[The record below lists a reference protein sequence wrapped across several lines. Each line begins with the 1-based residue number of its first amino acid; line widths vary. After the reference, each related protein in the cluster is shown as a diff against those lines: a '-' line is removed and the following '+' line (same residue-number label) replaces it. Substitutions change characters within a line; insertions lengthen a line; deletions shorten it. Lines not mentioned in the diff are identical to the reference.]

1 MVRNDRNGRFAC
13 NFFHCEVMISS
24 FAKDVGLQSGQKQRP
39 IYDRHQEHN
48 CRHRKVVQHNRSD
61 NISHTPYCF

>member
-1 MVRNDRNGRFAC
+1 
-13 NFFHCEVMISS
+13 MISS
-24 FAKDVGLQSGQKQRP
+24 FAKDVGLQSGQKQGP

-48 CRHRKVVQHNRSD
+48 SRHRKVVQHNRSGSD

>member
-1 MVRNDRNGRFAC
+1 
-13 NFFHCEVMISS
+13 MISS